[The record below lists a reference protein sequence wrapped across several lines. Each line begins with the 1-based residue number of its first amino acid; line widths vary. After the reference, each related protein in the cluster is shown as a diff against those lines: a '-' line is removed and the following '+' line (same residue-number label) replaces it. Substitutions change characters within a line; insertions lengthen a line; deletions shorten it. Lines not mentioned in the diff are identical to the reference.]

1 LNPETTPH
9 TWEEKLVYYA
19 DKLVEGGQLA
29 GLDQRISALQRRY
42 QLDGQILKDVLISL
56 RKMEDEICAS
66 ILLERHQLLEQVRR
80 MMWE

>member
-1 LNPETTPH
+1 MLRRFWITVALGTLTAAAPAGARDLASYAPE
-9 TWEEKLVYYA
+9 E
-19 DKLVEGGQLA
+19 
-29 GLDQRISALQRRY
+29 ISALQRRY